1 MNASLSFEPTS
12 EGLVVQMGDDGLL
25 PVAEWTSRAGRFV
38 GVGTLIRLRE
48 EGGAAVASEGDSL
61 LVSWESVAALSAE
74 ELQQI
79 GLPDVSP
86 FMLEIVAN
94 GSILDHG
101 FDIQYGFLEK
111 GRRILGVWR
120 EGAWLRVADSEYVL
134 PDPTYAIV
142 EAIDA
147 FNEGPEDGLESR
159 MLRWGRIA
167 EMLPE
172 EVAVNQA
179 QLRSLRIVV
188 ASSFKLDPFMNE
200 DGEPDFDPVIGRLV
214 TRAAGPVE
222 EEQAFDP
229 ALADARQAEF
239 ARQFRGLSKV
249 KHRYAV
255 GGGVYVVLTPNVE
268 KVLGSVREAQGG
280 SPGGRRDFLLNVSG
294 YLRGA
299 LEDAPGET
307 DIDLDE
313 VFSDE
318 GLSERVKGVGI
329 WVEKPLPWIK
339 RAPEPWLPP
348 EALGLRIGSQI
359 VPIQAEELPRLREAI
374 QTAIEADVPTVL
386 VTEGIHIPAD
396 STTLDAVEE
405 LLNRL
410 QPVQRPKDAV
420 KRSKRDRSHASD
432 QVLIVLDNLDEVRF
446 ASRERKDREPG
457 IAAAA
462 PSLRTTLLPHQSEG
476 LAWLQQHWDAGS
488 WGALLADDMGLG
500 KTLLALAFLSC
511 LEKYAREQRLE
522 ARPMLVVAPTGLLRN
537 WQDEHSKHLSGRGL
551 GVALEAHGRSLR
563 SLRKAAPA
571 KKGGEL
577 KLGQPI
583 LDTRALRTADWVLT
597 TYETLRDYQHSFGRI
612 RWRAGVFDE
621 AQKIKN
627 PGVRVTEAALAMEI
641 DFALLMTG
649 TPVEN
654 RVADIWS
661 LLDRAEPGSF
671 GTLKDFSERYERGA
685 DSALPQLRRTLT
697 QPEGDGWPALML
709 RRLKED
715 HIEKLPEKRLHRME
729 VDMPPVQAREYE
741 RVVLDRA
748 EGASALQALHRLR
761 SVSLHPRAPGRS
773 DLEEY
778 IQESARLSKT
788 FEILETI
795 AEKNEKAL
803 LFVESRQMQDFLIVA
818 LRHRF
823 PLSEDVLVIN
833 GAVSGGTRKARVDSF
848 QKRTGFDAM
857 ILSPRA
863 GGVGLTLTAANHV
876 IHLSRWWNP
885 AVEDQCTDRVFRI
898 GQKRTVHVYLPLA
911 KHPRFNDYSFDLK
924 LDSLMSKK
932 RDLNREVL
940 AATAATDRDVEDLYR
955 STMTDAS
962 RKAADPAEAAWEGRD
977 VDLLEPEAFES
988 WVLRQLATSGY
999 ETRLTPRTGDRGAD
1013 GLAFARSVDPPHTI
1027 LVQCKHMQ
1035 PHDTCARD
1043 AVEEVLS
1050 SLDQYD
1056 VVGEPK
1062 PMVVTNGAGFVAGA
1076 KDLAASQGVVLIDRS
1091 RLPELRTW
1099 LSDRPTP

>member
-1 MNASLSFEPTS
+1 MNKRLSLKPTS
-12 EGLVVQMGDDGLL
+12 EGLVVRMGDDGLL
-25 PVAEWTSRAGRFV
+25 PVAEWTSRAGHFV
-38 GVGTLIRLRE
+38 GIGTLIRLRD
-48 EGGAAVASEGDSL
+48 EGGAVVAGDGDSL
-61 LVSWESVAALSAE
+61 LVSWESVAGLSAE
-74 ELQQI
+74 ELHQV

-94 GSILDHG
+94 GSILDRD
-101 FDIQYGFLEK
+101 FDIQCGFLEK
-111 GRRILGVWR
+111 GRRVLGVRR
-120 EGAWLRVADSEYVL
+120 EGAWLWVSDSEYVL
-134 PDPTYAIV
+134 PDPAFAIV

-147 FNEGPEDGLESR
+147 FNNESEGGLVSR

-172 EVAVNQA
+172 EVTVNQE

-188 ASSFKLDPFMNE
+188 ASSFRLDPFINE
-200 DGEPDFDPVIGRLV
+200 DDEPDFDPVIGRLV
-214 TRAAGPVE
+214 TRPAGPVE
-222 EEQAFDP
+222 EERVFDP
-229 ALADARQAEF
+229 SLADARQAEF
-239 ARQFRGLSKV
+239 ARQFRGLSNV

-255 GGGVYVVLTPNVE
+255 GGGVYVVFTPDVE
-268 KVLGSVREAQGG
+268 KVLASVRKAQTT
-280 SPGGRRDFLLNVSG
+280 SPGDRRDFLLNVSG

-299 LEDAPGET
+299 LEEAPGDA

-313 VFSDE
+313 VFSDD

-339 RAPEPWLPP
+339 RAAEPWLPP

-359 VPIQAEELPRLREAI
+359 VPIQAEELPGLR
-374 QTAIEADVPTVL
+374 TAILDALEAQVPTVP
-386 VTEGIHIPAD
+386 VTEGISIPAD
-396 STTLDAVEE
+396 STTLDAVDE

-410 QPVQRPKDAV
+410 QPVQPPKKGE
-420 KRSKRDRSHASD
+420 KRRKRDRLADSD
-432 QVLIVLDNLDEVRF
+432 QVLLIIDNLDEIRF
-446 ASRERKDREPG
+446 ASRERKHRKPG
-457 IAAAA
+457 IAAAE
-462 PSLRTTLLPHQSEG
+462 PSLRTTLLPHQAEG
-476 LAWLQQHWDAGS
+476 LTWLQQHWDAGN

-511 LEKYAREQRLE
+511 LETYAREQRLKP
-522 ARPMLVVAPTGLLRN
+522 RPMLVVAPTGLLRN
-537 WQDEHSKHLSGRGL
+537 WQDEHAKHLSGRGL

-563 SLRKAAPA
+563 RLRKGASA
-571 KKGGEL
+571 KRGGEL
-577 KLGQPI
+577 KLGQPV
-583 LDTRALRTADWVLT
+583 LDTTVLRNADWVLT
-597 TYETLRDYQHSFGRI
+597 TYETLRDYQHSFGRV

-627 PGVRVTEAALAMEI
+627 PGVRVTEAALAMEM

-685 DSALPQLRRTLT
+685 DSALEQLRRTLT
-697 QPEGDGWPALML
+697 QSERDEWPALML

-715 HIEKLPEKRLHRME
+715 HIEKLPEKRLHRVE
-729 VDMPPVQAREYE
+729 VDMPPLQAEEYE

-748 EGASALQALHRLR
+748 EGASSLQALHRLR
-761 SVSLHPRAPGRS
+761 SISLHPRAPGKS
-773 DLEEY
+773 DFEEY

-788 FEILETI
+788 FEILEAI
-795 AEKNEKAL
+795 AEKQEKAL
-803 LFVESRQMQDFLIVA
+803 LFVESRKMQDFLIVA

-833 GAVSGGTRKARVDSF
+833 GAVSGGMRKARVDSF
-848 QKRTGFDAM
+848 QERTGFDAM

-898 GQKRTVHVYLPLA
+898 GQNRTVHVYLPLA
-911 KHPRFNDYSFDLK
+911 KHPRFNEYSFDLK
-924 LDSLMSKK
+924 LDNLMSRK
-932 RDLNREVL
+932 RHLNREVL
-940 AATAATDRDVEDLYR
+940 AATVATDRDVDDLYR
-955 STMTDAS
+955 STMTDAG
-962 RKAADPAEAAWEGRD
+962 RRAGDPAGNARD

-988 WVLRQLATSGY
+988 WVLQQLARAGY
-999 ETRLTPRTGDRGAD
+999 ETRLTPRTGDLGAD
-1013 GLAFARSVDPPHTI
+1013 GLAFARGGATPHTI

-1035 PHDTCARD
+1035 PHGKCGPD
-1043 AVEEVLS
+1043 AVEEVLN
-1050 SLDQYD
+1050 SLGKYD
-1056 VVGEPK
+1056 VIGEPK

-1076 KDLAASQGVVLIDRS
+1076 KDLAARRGVVLIDRG
-1091 RLPELRTW
+1091 RLSELRTW
-1099 LSDRPTP
+1099 LDDQSTP